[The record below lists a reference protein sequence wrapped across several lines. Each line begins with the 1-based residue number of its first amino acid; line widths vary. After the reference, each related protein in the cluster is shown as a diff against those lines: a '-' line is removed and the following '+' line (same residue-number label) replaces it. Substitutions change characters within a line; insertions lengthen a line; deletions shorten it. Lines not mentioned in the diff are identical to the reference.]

1 MSGLTLDGSTRYIG
15 TEFVKLLNT
24 GTSDLATEEYVE
36 TAIINGGGGGGVN
49 LSNYYDKT
57 ETDTLLNNKYNK
69 SETDTLLNNMIRLK
83 QIHCQMTNLIS
94 TIHRI
99 WQEL

>member
-1 MSGLTLDGSTRYIG
+1 MTSLTFDGHTTYIG
-15 TEFVKLLNT
+15 TQFIKLLNT
-24 GTSDLATEEYVE
+24 GTSNLATEEYVD

-69 SETDTLLNNMIRLK
+69 SETDTLLILVK
-83 QIHCQMTNLIS
+83 ISLVGLGGLIS
-94 TIHRI
+94 
-99 WQEL
+99 